1 MKDRETIRSEL
12 LQALTEIAPEIEP
25 PAIDPRR
32 PLRRQVDIDSA
43 DWLNFLVAVHERL
56 GVDIPEAEAARLA
69 TLDQLADY
77 CAEHM
82 PDAAGGA

>member
-1 MKDRETIRSEL
+1 MNANHERIRSEL

-25 PAIDPRR
+25 ESIDAGQ

-56 GVDIPEAEAARLA
+56 GVDIPDAEAARLT
-69 TLDQLADY
+69 TLEKLIEY
-77 CAEHM
+77 CAERM
-82 PDAAGGA
+82 PGR